1 MVINMSNFEA
11 AVDMSLNSWVA
22 SFPTEFDLPE
32 PTEAYKTGI
41 AKLMDKMRGDRYH
54 KLTRSTARIILIAAI
69 IMAITTVAIAATV
82 GRDYIV
88 QKFKD
93 HSTYTVA
100 DESDVKSVEDINIS
114 YLPEGFKLDSKEGE
128 KFLQWY
134 SYSNNAEWVTIYK
147 SKIDSEVNFETE
159 HKNSEDI
166 SINAYEGIYFESG
179 GSAKGVIW
187 NDGIYIYEVEG
198 NISKEEMLKIAKG
211 VS

>member
-1 MVINMSNFEA
+1 MSNFEA

-114 YLPEGFKLDSKEGE
+114 YLPEGFIFDNKEITD
-128 KFLQWY
+128 Y
-134 SYSNNAEWVTIYK
+134 SQSYVYTNGTYWISIYK
-147 SKIDSEVNFETE
+147 TKIDAKVNFESE
-159 HKNSEDI
+159 HKNSENI
-166 SINAYEGIYFESG
+166 SINAYEGVYFESG

-187 NDGIYIYEVEG
+187 NNGIYIYEIEG
-198 NISKEEMLKIAKG
+198 NISKEEMLKTAKG